1 MQHTR
6 RLRKIIGISLKSCDR
21 AMRQWEKYRRFSS
34 LCHIALKWSN
44 ETKKLYRPCMPTSA
58 INFIVL
64 NYQSDESIRT
74 VGHQTLK

>member
-1 MQHTR
+1 MQHKR

-21 AMRQWEKYRRFSS
+21 AMRQREKYQRFSS
-34 LCHIALKWSN
+34 LCHITLKWSN
-44 ETKKLYRPCMPTSA
+44 ETKKLYRPSMPTSA